1 MGLEAPRLDD
11 RSFQDIV
18 EEARARIPHLTQEW
32 TALSPSDPGLTL
44 VELFAWMSDIILYR
58 LNRVPEKHYIK
69 FMELIGMH
77 LQEATPARSDVTFWL
92 SAPQEESIEIPNG
105 VEVATHRT
113 EASPAIVFTTD
124 GAKTIE
130 VPDLAC
136 VMTSSR
142 TEEGRTFTEI
152 DAVKALAGIQSFVV
166 FPSSPPAENDALYL
180 GFENDI
186 SKHLLGVELQV
197 DTAEGAG
204 VDPFNPPFTW
214 EVQSAAAEELQWV
227 ALEKD
232 DDTTMALNVSGT
244 VKLHL
249 PEMKQS
255 THNGKL
261 AYWIRLRLGASE
273 AGNYYD
279 VSPQINRLGVA
290 AWGATVSATNVSRIK
305 QEIVGRSDGTPG
317 QTFFL
322 NHIPVVARTQGEH
335 VVVMAP
341 DGTET
346 PYFEVTDFSQSR
358 EQDRH
363 FTIDSNSGEIHFG
376 PALPQPDGSIKRYGA
391 IPPKGHIIKMTAYRS
406 GGGQAGNVAPQAI
419 CELKTSLPYI
429 DTIAN
434 RKPASGGM
442 DAESLENAM
451 LRVPGYL
458 RSLQRAVTPEDYE
471 YLAMQSDAS
480 RGYIGRVYCLHPPL
494 TNRGE
499 VQVLIIP
506 NVPVRS
512 GFISPESLELA
523 DDVRDSVYSYLNE
536 RRLLSTKL
544 EVITPAYQWVETEV
558 HFRLQRHAHAE
569 QVTRAVEERL
579 YAFLNPLVG
588 GIDGKGW
595 PFGRDVL
602 SSDVSAALLAVPG
615 VESVM
620 QVKLY
625 PIQYTNRQF
634 LREEETDEIALTSHG
649 VAVSYQHRA
658 HAH

>member
-69 FMELIGMH
+69 FMELIGMR
-77 LQEATPARSDVTFWL
+77 LQEATPARADVTFWL
-92 SAPQEESIEIPNG
+92 SAPQEEPVEIPNG
-105 VEVATHRT
+105 EEVATHRT
-113 EASPAIVFTTD
+113 EANPAIVFTTD
-124 GAKTIE
+124 GAKTVE
-130 VPDLAC
+130 VPQLSY

-142 TEEGRTFTEI
+142 TEEGRVFTDY
-152 DAVKALAGIQSFVV
+152 DALKVEASIQSFVV
-166 FPSSPPAENDALYL
+166 FQSSPPAENDALYL
-180 GFENDI
+180 GFEQDL
-186 SKHLLGVELQV
+186 SKHILGVNLQV

-214 EVQSAAAEELQWV
+214 EVQGAGTEELQWV
-227 ALEKD
+227 ELEKD
-232 DDTTMALNVSGT
+232 DDTTMGLNVSGV
-244 VKLHL
+244 VKLYL
-249 PEMKQS
+249 PQMKQS

-261 AYWIRLRLGASE
+261 AYWIRLRLGPNE

-279 VSPQINRLGVA
+279 VSPEINRLLVST
-290 AWGATVSATNVSRIK
+290 WGATVSATNVSRVR
-305 QEIVGRSDGTPG
+305 QEIMGRSDGTPG

-322 NHIPVVARTQGEH
+322 DHVPVVARTQGEH
-335 VVVMAP
+335 LVAVAL

-346 PYFEVTDFSQSR
+346 AYFEVTDFSQSG

-363 FTIDSNSGEIHFG
+363 FTIDSNSGEVHLG

-391 IPPKGHIIKMTAYRS
+391 IPPKGVIMKMTAYRY

-419 CELKTSLPYI
+419 CELKSTLPYI
-429 DTIAN
+429 DYIAN

-471 YLAMQSDAS
+471 YLALQSDAS

-506 NVPVRS
+506 NVPVKQ
-512 GFISPESLELA
+512 GFISPESLDLV
-523 DDVRDSVYSYLNE
+523 DDVRASVRSYLDD
-536 RRLLSTKL
+536 RRLLSTRL
-544 EVITPAYQWVETEV
+544 EVMTPAYQWVETEV
-558 HFRLQRHAHAE
+558 HFRLQRRANAE
-569 QVTRAVEERL
+569 VVTRAVEERL

-588 GIDGKGW
+588 GPDGKGW

-615 VESVM
+615 VESVI
-620 QVKLY
+620 QVSLY
-625 PIQYTNRQF
+625 PIQYVNRQF
-634 LREEETDEIALTSHG
+634 LREEETDEIAIASHG